1 MPIAKA
7 ARVSGWAL
15 LVGFLAVFTVFESAK
30 YGLVTTAGAVVG
42 LAIPEVAGR
51 LSGRA
56 PRTAAALRAWWLPTV
71 LLVVAMVSPV
81 GGTAL
86 FTAGLGWLT
95 RITAERLR
103 P

>member
-1 MPIAKA
+1 MLIAKA
-7 ARVSGWAL
+7 ARLSGWAL
-15 LVGFLAVFTVFESAK
+15 LVGFLTVFTVFEAAK

-42 LAIPEVAGR
+42 LAIPAAAGR

-56 PRTAAALRAWWLPTV
+56 PRIAAILRAWWLPTV
-71 LLVVAMVSPV
+71 LLVASVVSPV
-81 GGTAL
+81 ASTPL

-95 RITAERLR
+95 RLTAERLR